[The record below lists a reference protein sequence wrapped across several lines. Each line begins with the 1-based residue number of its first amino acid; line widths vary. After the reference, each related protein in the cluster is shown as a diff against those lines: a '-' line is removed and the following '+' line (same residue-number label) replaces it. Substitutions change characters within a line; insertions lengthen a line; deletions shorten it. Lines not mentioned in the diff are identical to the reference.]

1 MLTHVDHL
9 GLAVED
15 LDKAVEYYTNA
26 FGVTEWER
34 IEMPERHMAM
44 AVTRIGN
51 VLIELIMPTSEDA
64 SFAKYLS
71 EKGPGI
77 HHIAYGVEDINAS
90 LEELKERGV
99 RLIDEAARPGMHNT
113 KVAFVHPKNGN
124 QGVLIELVQHAANG
138 H

>member
-15 LDKAVEYYTNA
+15 LDKAVEYYTDA

-51 VLIELIMPTSEDA
+51 VMIELIMPTSEDA
-64 SFAKYLS
+64 SFAKYLR

-90 LEELKERGV
+90 LEELKGRGV

-113 KVAFVHPKNGN
+113 QVAFVHPKNGN
-124 QGVLIELVQHAANG
+124 QGVLIELVQHAEG